1 MRLNRVRGAVLLS
14 VVVTSSCA
22 GSGDGD
28 PGSIDTPE
36 TASAGGS
43 AGAPLASAGAAG
55 VGTSSGAGGAT
66 GAGGSSSS
74 VAGAGGANAGGTAS
88 RDAGAEAMACKST
101 CTQDGALQ
109 CVDASS
115 FQRCSATAGA
125 CLGWSAATAC
135 PMGQVCSAGQ
145 CGAARTCKRG
155 VAYNFDNASV
165 SADVPAL
172 KSVSWFYNWT
182 AAISSQVS
190 GVVVPA
196 GVEFVPMVWGKNINV
211 DTIAN
216 GIPAGAKY
224 LLGFNEPNMGVPQ
237 SNLTPA
243 QAAALWPQ
251 VEQIAQR
258 KNLKIVS
265 PAVNFCGSPCNVQ
278 DPVSW
283 MDQFLAA
290 CTNCKVDHIA
300 IHWYAC
306 TGSALKMYVR
316 ASRSTISRSG

>member
-1 MRLNRVRGAVLLS
+1 
-14 VVVTSSCA
+14 
-22 GSGDGD
+22 
-28 PGSIDTPE
+28 
-36 TASAGGS
+36 
-43 AGAPLASAGAAG
+43 
-55 VGTSSGAGGAT
+55 
-66 GAGGSSSS
+66 
-74 VAGAGGANAGGTAS
+74 
-88 RDAGAEAMACKST
+88 
-101 CTQDGALQ
+101 
-109 CVDASS
+109 
-115 FQRCSATAGA
+115 
-125 CLGWSAATAC
+125 
-135 PMGQVCSAGQ
+135 MGQVCSAGQ

-190 GVVVPA
+190 GAVVPA

-283 MDQFLAA
+283 MDQFLAG
-290 CTNCKVDHIA
+290 VHE
-300 IHWYAC
+300 
-306 TGSALKMYVR
+306 LQ
-316 ASRSTISRSG
+316 SRSHRHSLVRVHRFGAQDVRGELQEVQQAALADRVCVR